1 MIGSWSAVGAQPN
14 PLGERG
20 PSMMRPVD
28 EGPPHVPS
36 HSAKRSYD
44 SEIPQGAGWCG
55 WWFTNPDEVNHRR
68 YSMKPCGRISSSL
81 THAEAGA
88 WFGYTHD
95 PCPEPVAWKSAL
107 ATQPALYIVETG
119 ELRGSTSRLRARVGA
134 DLPSPCDQ
142 LQTELPPMLL
152 PSSPLVAMLTTDALR
167 PEVDH
172 PALPLARSMPRLSQ
186 LFGSLTQ
193 APR

>member
-14 PLGERG
+14 PLGEPG

-68 YSMKPCGRISSSL
+68 YN
-81 THAEAGA
+81 EALRA
-88 WFGYTHD
+88 HFGVS
-95 PCPEPVAWKSAL
+95 PVAWCNSSA
-107 ATQPALYIVETG
+107 
-119 ELRGSTSRLRARVGA
+119 
-134 DLPSPCDQ
+134 
-142 LQTELPPMLL
+142 
-152 PSSPLVAMLTTDALR
+152 
-167 PEVDH
+167 
-172 PALPLARSMPRLSQ
+172 
-186 LFGSLTQ
+186 
-193 APR
+193 